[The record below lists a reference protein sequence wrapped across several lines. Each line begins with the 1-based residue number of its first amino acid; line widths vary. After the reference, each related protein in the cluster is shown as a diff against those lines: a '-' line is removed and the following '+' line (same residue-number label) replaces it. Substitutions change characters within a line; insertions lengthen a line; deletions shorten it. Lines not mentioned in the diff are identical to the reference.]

1 MSQNQS
7 GEKSFVEQ
15 QLDKVLHNI
24 EEQYDIFKL
33 EQVVVDDS
41 AVVYFNMTEK
51 ELYSLTPYELGMA
64 ELKLNSYAF
73 TVQKHCN
80 RATTIKNWAEKCL
93 SKVVASEYSDYI
105 KINAYMKYDVMRQL
119 VVKNN
124 TVAYALDKII
134 DENELMIN
142 QFMYLSQSIQQV
154 ADSFG
159 KLARFRGKQNES
171 IG

>member
-7 GEKSFVEQ
+7 GERSFVEQ
-15 QLDKVLHNI
+15 RLDEVLQKI
-24 EEQYDIFKL
+24 EEQFNVFKL
-33 EQVVVDDS
+33 QQVLVDES

-64 ELKLNSYAF
+64 ELKLHSYAF
-73 TVQKHCN
+73 SVQKHCN
-80 RATTIKNWAEKCL
+80 RASTIKNWAEKCL
-93 SKVVASEYSDYI
+93 SKVVAGEYSDYI

-124 TVAYALDKII
+124 TVAHALDKII
-134 DENELMIN
+134 DENELMIT

-171 IG
+171 VG